1 MSGRILATWTARAPA
16 GFYPSGEKALDSF
29 PETTLALLY
38 SRAFEGGAFLL
49 GVVIYDSSRS
59 VTAMSSF
66 AVKGTPSA
74 RFFGRLSM
82 VLTARSTVCA
92 EIGEGFKTGTDELI
106 FGGGANKKLSKKTVR

>member
-49 GVVIYDSSRS
+49 GVVIYD
-59 VTAMSSF
+59 
-66 AVKGTPSA
+66 
-74 RFFGRLSM
+74 
-82 VLTARSTVCA
+82 
-92 EIGEGFKTGTDELI
+92 
-106 FGGGANKKLSKKTVR
+106 